1 MKLDRLDIKILETLQ
16 RDGRITKL
24 DLAKQIGLSASP
36 CLERMK
42 KLEHAG
48 YIRGYGAQV
57 SIERLCRVSFVFA
70 EMTLKSHTAKDFVR
84 FERQIGNW
92 PEVLE
97 CHAVGGGF
105 DYIVKFVVRDIEHY
119 QQVIDQMLE
128 ADIGIGTYFTY
139 IVTKRIKTAGTVPI
153 RRLLAANEEPVAS
166 EPVELPATPVAPEP
180 EAGKLAGAYLTTG
193 KRVQRARAL
202 PAG

>member
-24 DLAKQIGLSASP
+24 NLATQIGLSASP

-42 KLEHAG
+42 KLEDAG

-57 SIERLCRVSFVFA
+57 SIEKLCRVSFVFA

-84 FERQIGNW
+84 FERRIVGW

-105 DYIVKFVVRDIEHY
+105 DYIVKFVVRDIQHY
-119 QQVIDQMLE
+119 QQVIDQLLE

-139 IVTKRIKTAGTVPI
+139 IVTKRIKTDGTVPI
-153 RRLLAANEEPVAS
+153 SRLLAASEEPVAS
-166 EPVELPATPVAPEP
+166 EPADLPVTPLAPEP
-180 EAGKLAGAYLTTG
+180 EVGDLPGVYLAPG
-193 KRVQRARAL
+193 KRVQRAKAL